1 MTALFISRE
10 DLVRHTP
17 LSGNIDMDKVL
28 HFVKIAQDIHVQGLL
43 GTPLYDRIQ
52 TDILANNLTGDYLS
66 LVNTYVKP
74 VLIQYT
80 FLEFLPFAQYTLG
93 NKGVFKKTSENG
105 DNPSVEEV
113 DRMKEATRDTAEH
126 YARRLADHLR
136 HYAHDLYTEYLTAQ
150 KDEIHPQR
158 DITFGGWNI

>member
-10 DLVRHTP
+10 DLIRHTP

-43 GTPLYDRIQ
+43 GTPLYERIQ
-52 TDILANNLTGDYLS
+52 TDILANTLTGDYLS
-66 LVNTYVKP
+66 LVNDYVKP

-105 DNPSVEEV
+105 ENPSVLEV
-113 DRMKEATRDTAEH
+113 DRMKEATRNTADH
-126 YARRLADHLR
+126 YSRRLADHLR
-136 HYAHDLYTEYLTAQ
+136 HYAHNIYVEYLRAE
-150 KDEIHPQR
+150 KDEMKPQK